1 MKKTFFLTMLMMS
14 FLVILAPSAF
24 ADDGDDGDEGDVIN
38 IEYIGYGQSHSRSQ
52 IEVPIHAS
60 YYSSLSV
67 VGIAFIEDLGMV
79 SIRLTNL
86 SAGSS
91 STFVVDSFYGS
102 CILPVTG
109 GSGPY
114 KIEFTIGDGSSFV
127 GFFSVI

>member
-1 MKKTFFLTMLMMS
+1 MKKFFFMTMLLLS
-14 FLVILAPSAF
+14 FTVFMAPPAF

-52 IEVPIHAS
+52 VEVPIRAS
-60 YYSSLSV
+60 YYSTLSV
-67 VGIAFIEDLGMV
+67 VGIAFLENLGIV

-86 SAGSS
+86 LSEGS
-91 STFVVDSFYGS
+91 STFFVDSFFGS

-114 KIEFTIGDGSSFV
+114 TIEITTADGLLYA